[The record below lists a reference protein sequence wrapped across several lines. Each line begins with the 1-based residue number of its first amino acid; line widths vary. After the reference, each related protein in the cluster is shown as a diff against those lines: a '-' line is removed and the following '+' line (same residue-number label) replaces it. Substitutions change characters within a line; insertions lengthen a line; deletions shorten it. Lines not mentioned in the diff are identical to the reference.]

1 MAAKLNVPFAEIEAK
16 VRALHM
22 EMWDSQVSLWPGLR
36 VTPLDICDPEAAAR
50 LRRYEYREGL
60 VDDAGSMAGH
70 YELAGFIDR
79 TRRLIAVADRY
90 NPQIRLFT
98 AAHELGHLEL
108 HPGLH
113 HHRERPLAGIIE
125 PSVPLDPIEREANH
139 FAGCFLV
146 PRKQLILAFRACF
159 GDEPLRLTDNVAYEL
174 LPAEF
179 NALLTADPRSLSF
192 ERTVAQTSRYG
203 GRRFEPL
210 CKLFRVSPTTMAIRL
225 RQVGLV
231 LV

>member
-1 MAAKLNVPFAEIEAK
+1 MPVIAFQEIETK
-16 VRALHM
+16 VRSLHM
-22 EMWDSQVSLWPGLR
+22 EMWDKQVSLWPGER
-36 VTPLDICDPEAAAR
+36 VTPLDVCDPEAAAR
-50 LRRYEYREGL
+50 LRHYEYREGL
-60 VDDAGSMAGH
+60 VDDAGSQAGH

-79 TRRLIAVADRY
+79 TRRLIAVADRFS
-90 NPQIRLFT
+90 PQIRLFT

-125 PSVPLDPIEREANH
+125 PSVPTDPIEREANH

-146 PRKQLILAFRACF
+146 PRKQLLLAFRSCF
-159 GDEPLRLTDNVAYEL
+159 GSDPLRLTDTVAYEL
-174 LPAEF
+174 LPAAF
-179 NALLTADPRSLSF
+179 NTLLTADPRSLSF
-192 ERTVAQTSRYG
+192 ERAVAQACRFN
-203 GRRFEPL
+203 GRHFEPL
-210 CKLFRVSPTTMAIRL
+210 CTLFRVSPTTMAIRL